1 MAAQLASGAVTKE
14 ASRLCYTVEH
24 CQRYISSAFHR
35 ILL

>member
-14 ASRLCYTVEH
+14 ATSYVPQYNIVRD
-24 CQRYISSAFHR
+24 ISAFHR